1 LIVVKATLIKIN
13 TQSIFNIINY
23 SISRAQINNLNLS
36 EKDRKIISF
45 SPQITQK
52 ELSDIKYR
60 TKINLTNNKTEEK
73 KIDPNR
79 SSRENYKS
87 MTKSNSV
94 NITEKNI
101 TNIKYDKF
109 TKKTNINI
117 QNNSMNGPNQSNHTN
132 SSNNT
137 PRKQNFSVRINRS
150 NNNSVNND
158 FLKNNKRPSYESD
171 AFERQNTNFRDLKK
185 KMLINLTKN
194 KDNIKFK
201 KAEKDD
207 KTINI
212 LTNKKINE
220 EYKSNS
226 KYSINLYLIA
236 I

>member
-1 LIVVKATLIKIN
+1 M
-13 TQSIFNIINY
+13 
-23 SISRAQINNLNLS
+23 
-36 EKDRKIISF
+36 
-45 SPQITQK
+45 
-52 ELSDIKYR
+52 
-60 TKINLTNNKTEEK
+60 TNNKTEEK

-79 SSRENYKS
+79 SSRENYNAL
-87 MTKSNSV
+87 TKSNIF